1 MTLDSS
7 AAGKV
12 YPPQR
17 YEVSRE
23 KIREFAEAIGD
34 SNPVYL
40 EADIVPP
47 TFVTIPVMRGTNT
60 LLADLGVELAR
71 VVHVDQKFISTR
83 PVRAGDL
90 LETTTVLENVRSLA
104 GNDVLTVRHDVRDDS
119 GADVC
124 TAISTLMIR
133 PEAADA

>member
-7 AAGKV
+7 ATGKA

-23 KIREFAEAIGD
+23 KIREFADAIGD
-34 SNPVYL
+34 GNPVYL
-40 EADIVPP
+40 AVGVVPP

-83 PVRAGDL
+83 PIRAGDL
-90 LETTTVLENVRSLA
+90 LDTTTILDNVRQLA
-104 GNDVLTVRHDVRDDS
+104 GNDVLTVRHDVRDES

-124 TAISTLMIR
+124 TAISTLMVR
-133 PEAADA
+133 PEDADA